1 MADIPGRGAD
11 EIRTTLEAMGEA
23 KVRHLLSQQLMVHH
37 MIVPAHEWLTELDQQ
52 KGGSGNA
59 SAEG

>member
-11 EIRTTLEAMGEA
+11 EIRATLEAMGEA
-23 KVRHLLSQQLMVHH
+23 KVRHMLSQQLMVHH
-37 MIVPAHEWLTELDQQ
+37 LIVPAHEWLTELDQR
-52 KGGSGNA
+52 KGGNGNA